1 MTALNEAAFRLSRH
15 ARSAPRARAALHAVL
30 VDWGAGDDILHTAEL
45 VLSELVSNALRA
57 PAPSDRQVRVRIAH
71 SSAEGLLRLEVSDAG
86 SGRPEVRRPETDDEH
101 GRGLAVVDAL
111 SHRWGVSDRAGGI
124 GKTVWSELKAADL
137 VPTPSTREI
146 AAIAVRP
153 GQHIRIWGTWR
164 AVRSV
169 RTAHHA
175 TGGLSVVL
183 VLTEGPPLHLPPAEP
198 VAVRGLP

>member
-1 MTALNEAAFRLSRH
+1 MTSLSEVVFRLSRRP
-15 ARSAPRARAALHAVL
+15 RSAPRARAALHALL
-30 VDWGAGDDILHTAEL
+30 VDWGAGDDLLHTAEL
-45 VLSELVSNALRA
+45 VLSELVTNALRA
-57 PAPSDRQVRVRIAH
+57 PAPSDRQVGVRIAH
-71 SSAEGLLRLEVSDAG
+71 SSADGLLRLEVSDAG
-86 SGRPEVRRPETDDEH
+86 SGRPELRDPGSDDER
-101 GRGLAVVDAL
+101 GRGLRLVDEL
-111 SHRWGVSDRAGGI
+111 SHRWGVSARAGGF
-124 GKTVWSELKAADL
+124 GKTVWSELKAPDL

-153 GQHIRIWGTWR
+153 GQYIRVWGTWR

-183 VLTEGPPLHLPPAEP
+183 ALTEGPPLHLPPAEP